1 MRREEGGPTISMRYL
16 IVNGDDFGMS
26 PGVNRGI
33 LEAHRRGI
41 LTSASLMVDALAS
54 EDAAALAATA
64 PDLSLGLHVELVGRA
79 DSGTGV
85 AGDCR
90 AQLER
95 QIARFRQLT
104 GRLPTHL
111 DSHHDVHR
119 DPAVLPH
126 FAALALEYGVPLRGH
141 GPVRSCSKFY
151 GQWGGETHLEQIT
164 VAGFERILE
173 DDIHDG
179 VTELGCH
186 PGYVDAALRS
196 SYRLEREAELRTLCD
211 PAAQQALARRRIQ
224 RVSFRDVSSMLAG
237 MPV

>member
-1 MRREEGGPTISMRYL
+1 MTAPAKLL
-16 IVNGDDFGMS
+16 IVTADDFGIS
-26 PGVNRGI
+26 DGVNRGI
-33 LEAHRRGI
+33 VEAHRHGI
-41 LTSASLMVDALAS
+41 LTSTSLMVYRPAAV
-54 EDAAALAATA
+54 EAAALGRECRA
-64 PDLSLGLHVELVGRA
+64 LSVGLHLELDADTREDVPTALLRQLDRFGHLVGA
-79 DSGTGV
+79 P
-85 AGDCR
+85 
-90 AQLER
+90 
-95 QIARFRQLT
+95 
-104 GRLPTHL
+104 PTHL

-196 SYRLEREAELRTLCD
+196 SYRLERQAELRTLCD

-224 RVSFRDVSSMLAG
+224 RVSFREVSSMLAG